1 MTNIIETDFKHPNW
15 FTQKNETTNVYGPYL
30 SKKCALQYFA
40 SCGDFINDNDVLR
53 YTGKEKGSYRMNK
66 TEVEYFK
73 SLNVQKSR
81 AKKEAQKYVSELKKQ
96 ISETNKRA
104 IKHVIF
110 ENTLITLIVYFNSE
124 YVSTNVSFLDY
135 IREQGGD
142 SKQLLADLEG
152 IQDNKNLQTTLF

>member
-1 MTNIIETDFKHPNW
+1 MTNIIETDFKHPTW
-15 FTQKNETTNVYGPYL
+15 FTQRNEITNVCGPYL

-40 SCGDFINDNDVLR
+40 SCGDFINDNNVLR

-81 AKKEAQKYVSELKKQ
+81 AKKEAQKYVVKLKKQ
-96 ISETNKRA
+96 LSETNKRVV
-104 IKHVIF
+104 KYVIF
-110 ENTLITLIVYFNSE
+110 ENTLITLTLYYGSE

-135 IREQGGD
+135 TREQGGD